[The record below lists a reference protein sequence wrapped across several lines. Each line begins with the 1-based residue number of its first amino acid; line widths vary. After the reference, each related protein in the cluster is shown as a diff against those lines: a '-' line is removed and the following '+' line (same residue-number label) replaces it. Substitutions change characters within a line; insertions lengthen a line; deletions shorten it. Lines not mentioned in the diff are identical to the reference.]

1 MLSDHSS
8 HLEFLEKGGRPN
20 AAHADDLP
28 AVGKMEE
35 EQAIVTDGALDR
47 ARAPSSGWPAIWSK
61 ISYWSDQNQGR
72 PVQRSPA
79 PSGRQ

>member
-1 MLSDHSS
+1 
-8 HLEFLEKGGRPN
+8 
-20 AAHADDLP
+20 
-28 AVGKMEE
+28 MEE